1 MNPTNP
7 MDSTNPMKSEI
18 ARVLAQIEVECA
30 AMQQGLCGYAA
41 VAAHEIIQRRFTT
54 IGVHR
59 DQLARLVGE
68 HEANTMTWQTYN
80 KAIQRHE

>member
-7 MDSTNPMKSEI
+7 TTPIKSEI
-18 ARVLAQIEVECA
+18 ARVLAQIEAECA
-30 AMQQGLCGYAA
+30 AMQQGLSGYAA
-41 VAAHEIIQRRFTT
+41 VAAHEMIQRRFTS

-59 DQLARLVGE
+59 DQLAHLVGE
-68 HEANTMTWQTYN
+68 QDANTMTWQTYN